1 MEKNELITQIL
12 ELKKQRNAVIVAHN
26 YQIDDVQE
34 IADTVGDS
42 FALAKYC
49 AASPHDVI
57 VFCGVRFMAESAKIL
72 SPQKTVLLPEIN
84 AECPMA
90 DMVTASDV
98 KKMKDKY
105 PGAAVVCYIN
115 TSAEVKAQC
124 DICCTSSNAVKVI
137 ESLAEEEI
145 IFVPDRNLGDY
156 IAKKV
161 SRKKM
166 ILWEGYC
173 ITHERVSAE
182 DVTKVKEA
190 HPDALVLVHPECRPE
205 VVQMADFVGS
215 TKQIIEFASASE
227 EKKFV
232 IGTEMGVL
240 VRLKKDNPDKTFYLL
255 SQGLICPNMKK
266 TRLESVYHALRDVK
280 YAIELEEDVR
290 VKLKDPTKTMRHGFI
305 VLEEKVRLKAQR
317 SLERMLAVS

>member
-1 MEKNELITQIL
+1 MEKNELVTQIL
-12 ELKKQRNAVIVAHN
+12 ELKKLRNAVIVAHN

-49 AASPHDVI
+49 AASLQDVI

-90 DMVTASDV
+90 DMVTAGDV
-98 KKMKDKY
+98 KKMKTKY
-105 PGAAVVCYIN
+105 PNAAVVCYIN
-115 TSAEVKAQC
+115 TSAEVKAEC
-124 DICCTSSNAVKVI
+124 DVCCTSSNAVKVI

-161 SRKKM
+161 PRKKM

-173 ITHERVSAE
+173 ITHERVTAE

-205 VVQMADFVGS
+205 VVALADFVGS
-215 TKQIIEFASASE
+215 TKQIIDFASASKE
-227 EKKFV
+227 NKFV

-240 VRLKKDNPDKTFYLL
+240 TRLKKDNPNKIFYLL

-266 TRLESVYHALRDVK
+266 TGLESVYHALRDMK

-290 VKLKDPTKTMRHGFI
+290 VKIKEPATMRHGFI
-305 VLEEKVRLKAQR
+305 VLEEEVRLKARR
-317 SLERMLAVS
+317 SLERMLAVV

>member
-1 MEKNELITQIL
+1 MGKNAVITQIL

-90 DMVTASDV
+90 DMVTPGDV
-98 KKMKDKY
+98 KKMKAKY

-115 TSAEVKAQC
+115 TSAEVKAEC

-137 ESLAEEEI
+137 ESLPEEEI
-145 IFVPDRNLGDY
+145 IFVPDKNLGDY

-161 SRKKM
+161 PRKKM

-173 ITHERVSAE
+173 ITHERVSVE

-190 HPDALVLVHPECRPE
+190 HPDSLVLVHPECRPE

-215 TKQIIEFASASE
+215 TKQIIEFASASKE
-227 EKKFV
+227 NKFV

-266 TRLESVYHALRDVK
+266 TRLESVYHALRDMK
-280 YAIELEEDVR
+280 YAIELEEEVR
-290 VKLKDPTKTMRHGFI
+290 VKIKEPATMRHGFI
-305 VLEEKVRLKAQR
+305 VLEEEVRLKAQR